1 MAKKL
6 KTVNLGLVTAIKES
20 SAEIDN
26 KKIIWRDSVSNQLKV
41 YDYANSEWV
50 ILGTPDGGGGGT
62 EYVFNSSNTVTSTL
76 VGSTVT
82 NNLKIDSAAPNNIL
96 QATAAGVKVIEN
108 ITALPTFSY
117 DSLTGIVTVAHKDET
132 GAITTLTTT
141 PIILGTERSD
151 INHTNRAALDSVSGL
166 NTGNETYV
174 SITNTLGGTPILT
187 SSYGFPN
194 GTLQLD
200 SNGYI
205 PNMKLQNVNTRKY
218 TSPLIADVLGTNTLT
233 VDFSGYNEAWV
244 TGTSDGFVLC
254 NVPTF
259 TIETVG
265 TQNAK
270 SIKLFLRVIVGV
282 TTITFPTIFHPFDT
296 DPTESIY
303 KVGVNTLA
311 FKSGYYEIGM
321 DYAVNKWILKSM
333 KVAQ

>member
-26 KKIIWRDSVSNQLKV
+26 KKIIWRDSASNQLKV
-41 YDYANSEWV
+41 YDYANNEWKPLGSSE
-50 ILGTPDGGGGGT
+50 GGGGGT

-117 DSLTGIVTVAHKDET
+117 DVLTGIVTVAHKDET
-132 GAITTLTTT
+132 GAITTLTTA
-141 PIILGTERSD
+141 PIILGTERSA
-151 INHTNRAALDSVSGL
+151 IAHSNRVALDLVEGT
-166 NTGNETYV
+166 NKGDETQTT
-174 SITNTLGGTPILT
+174 ILTKLGGTPIYT
-187 SSYGFPN
+187 TAYNVAN
-194 GTLQLD
+194 GVPMLD
-200 SNGYI
+200 TNGLI
-205 PNMKLQNVNTRKY
+205 PVSKLQDVDTRKY
-218 TSPLIADVLGTNTLT
+218 TSPLISDVLGVNTLT

-244 TGTSDGFVLC
+244 TGTSEGFVLC

-270 SIKLFLRVIVGV
+270 SIKLFLRVNVGL

-296 DPTESIY
+296 DPTENIY
-303 KVGVNTLA
+303 KVSTNTLA